1 MSDKPRFYQVE
12 REDSIV
18 IWKFVN
24 PPRNLATLETGAE
37 LAGLVEAFDKDPE
50 LRVAI
55 ITSGVPGQFV
65 QHFDVASI
73 LGWAETM
80 AQASE
85 EAVAQQLAQM
95 PPPIGLG
102 ERTSKP
108 LICAINGPV
117 EGGGCE
123 MALSCDFRFIS
134 REAYMGQPEV
144 GAGFP
149 PGGGGTQRLTR
160 MLGVSKAMEL
170 CLSGRRIYPDEAER
184 LGLVVKACD
193 PLDLMPTVMNF
204 ARALAEKPL
213 VGMAKIKQAIYQGVG
228 LPLTDGLLLERKL
241 FFEAIRSED
250 ALRLMRAYV
259 AVGQDREKLAELIA
273 SQQV

>member
-1 MSDKPRFYQVE
+1 MSDIPRFYQVE

-24 PPRNLATLETGAE
+24 PPRNLITIETNAE
-37 LAGLVEAFDKDPE
+37 LVGLVEAFDRDPA

-55 ITSGVPGQFV
+55 YTSGVPGQFV

-73 LGWAETM
+73 LSRAEAM
-80 AQASE
+80 GQVSD
-85 EAVAQQLAQM
+85 EAVAQQMAQM
-95 PPPIGLG
+95 PPPMGLG
-102 ERTSKP
+102 ERTGKP

-123 MALSCDFRFIS
+123 MALACDFRFIS
-134 REAYMGQPEV
+134 QEAYMGQPEV
-144 GAGFP
+144 NAGFL

-170 CLSGRRIYPDEAER
+170 CLTGRRIYPDEAER

-193 PLDLMPTVMNF
+193 PFDLMPTVMSF
-204 ARALAEKPL
+204 ARALATKPP

-228 LPLTDGLLLERKL
+228 LPLREGLLLERKL
-241 FFEAIRSED
+241 FFEAIRSEE

-259 AVGQDREKLAELIA
+259 AVGQDRQKLADLMA
-273 SQQV
+273 SQQA

>member
-1 MSDKPRFYQVE
+1 MSDMPRFYQVE
-12 REDSIV
+12 RDEAIV

-24 PPRNLATLETGAE
+24 PPRNLATIESGAE
-37 LAGLVEAFDKDPE
+37 LAALVEAFDKDPA

-65 QHFDVASI
+65 QHFDVGSI

-80 AQASE
+80 GQASD
-85 EAVAQQLAQM
+85 EAVAQQMAQM

-123 MALSCDFRFIS
+123 MALACDFRFIA
-134 REAYMGQPEV
+134 RDAYMGQPEV
-144 GAGFP
+144 NAGFP

-160 MLGVSKAMEL
+160 MLGMSKAMEL
-170 CLSGRRIYPDEAER
+170 CLTGRRIYPDEAER
-184 LGLVVKACD
+184 LGLVVKACE
-193 PLDLMPTVMNF
+193 PEELLPTVMNF
-204 ARALAEKPL
+204 ARALALKPP
-213 VGMAKIKQAIYQGVG
+213 VGIAKIKQAIYQGVG
-228 LPLTDGLLLERKL
+228 LPLRDGLMLERKL

-259 AVGQDREKLAELIA
+259 AVGQDRQKLAELMA
-273 SQQV
+273 SQQA